1 MKVEI
6 QTRIRNEQEMV
17 ESESENLDS
26 EAEIK
31 NNCGGKA
38 HYSQVFGH
46 TVNTK

>member
-1 MKVEI
+1 MKVKI

-26 EAEIK
+26 EAEIN
-31 NNCGGKA
+31 NNCGGNP